1 MNPMKR
7 GSYTRQFPMQQQQT
21 YTTGGN
27 ALLAVASQD
36 ADVYTRMS
44 DPLAAVKQLGEMIA
58 TSGLFGCTKVEQG
71 QVLALQC
78 LAERKPPLE
87 LAKTYHLIEGKLSMR
102 SDAMLAKFQMS
113 GGRVEWQVRTDKE
126 VTAVFSHNG
135 NKLPFSVRL
144 EDFVA
149 NGVATSRDGKLKDNW
164 RKFPRQ
170 MLTARVISEAVR
182 LLAPEIVFGVYTPE
196 EVQDFSSAPEVKTVK
211 PEVVKPEPAKLDSI
225 ITPELEADANAFL
238 IARTYIQVGQT
249 YRDVGPDMADRI
261 IANPRAFIEAVQA
274 RASA

>member
-1 MNPMKR
+1 
-7 GSYTRQFPMQQQQT
+7 MQQT
-21 YTTGGN
+21 SYTTGGN

-58 TSGLFGCTKVEQG
+58 SSGLFGCTKVEQG

-87 LAKTYHLIEGKLSMR
+87 LAKTYHLIDGRLAMR

-113 GGRVEWQVRTDKE
+113 GGRVEWQSRTDKE
-126 VTAVFSHNG
+126 VTAVFSHNN
-135 NKLPFSVRL
+135 NKLPFTVRL
-144 EDFVA
+144 EDFVS

-196 EVQDFSSAPEVKTVK
+196 EVADFPSATQEVKTVK
-211 PEVVKPEPAKLDSI
+211 PEVVKSEPVKLDSI
-225 ITPELEADANAFL
+225 VTPELEADANAFL
-238 IARTYIQVGQT
+238 IARSYIKVGQT
-249 YRDVGPDMADRI
+249 YRDVAPDMAERI
-261 IANPRAFIEAVQA
+261 LAAPRAFIEAVQA